1 MLFKEGDV
9 VKIDGLYRK
18 VVCAN
23 DEFAF
28 MATMSRALDN
38 ANEIVIDMYSTIA
51 YSNEDEDE
59 LPDYEII
66 DNFEHWEA
74 DLQSVISEKFEL
86 LAYKLANMVLP
97 ANASVADI
105 EQEKEHILEV
115 FKAYQRVLRWEVGD
129 DE

>member
-1 MLFKEGDV
+1 
-9 VKIDGLYRK
+9 
-18 VVCAN
+18 
-23 DEFAF
+23 
-28 MATMSRALDN
+28 MSRALDN

-97 ANASVADI
+97 ANASVVDI